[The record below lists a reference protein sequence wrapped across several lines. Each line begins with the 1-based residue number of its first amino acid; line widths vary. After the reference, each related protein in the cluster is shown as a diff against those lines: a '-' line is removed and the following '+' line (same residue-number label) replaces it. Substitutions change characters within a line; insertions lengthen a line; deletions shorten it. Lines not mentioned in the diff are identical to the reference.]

1 MIEINNLTGKKIDE
15 KFLKG
20 LAKKVLKGENR
31 EETDLSIAFVDKKR
45 IKELNKKYRKK
56 DEATDVLSFGNGLN
70 EIVICS
76 EMIKSSLEEVLIH
89 GLLHL
94 LGNEHGEKME
104 EKQKYYLNLFKCLN
118 VKMILWQNHTL

>member
-1 MIEINNLTGKKIDE
+1 MIEINNLTGRKIDE

-56 DEATDVLSFGNGLN
+56 DKATDVLSFGEGLN
-70 EIVICS
+70 EVVICPA
-76 EMIKSSLEEVLIH
+76 MIKNKKNLAEILIH
-89 GLLHL
+89 GILHL
-94 LGNEHGEKME
+94 LGYEHGEKME
-104 EKQKYYLNLFKCLN
+104 EKQKYYLNLFKC
-118 VKMILWQNHTL
+118 